1 MIMKKKSNKMSNDSY
16 NKIKE
21 RVLQVNNELI
31 KSIMKDDKKEIE
43 NNRTQLNNLIAFLLQ
58 NK

>member
-1 MIMKKKSNKMSNDSY
+1 MSEDSY

>member
-1 MIMKKKSNKMSNDSY
+1 MSEDSY

-21 RVLQVNNELI
+21 RVLEVNNELI

-43 NNRTQLNNLIAFLLQ
+43 NNRAQLNNLIAFLLQ